1 MNEKQADENPYD
13 LDEIRDLIN
22 RVQQSIV
29 EAETQTNIIEQVD
42 QNSTELE
49 KIRDLISR
57 VEQSI
62 IDVETQKNQI
72 EWLRMYFAL
81 YFLNKSKSLTP
92 FSKDLTDHLACGID
106 DNTNEI

>member
-1 MNEKQADENPYD
+1 MSEKRTDENPYELDKIQD
-13 LDEIRDLIN
+13 LTN

-29 EAETQTNIIEQVD
+29 EAETQTNIIEQAD
-42 QNSTELE
+42 QHSPELE
-49 KIRDLISR
+49 KIRDLINR

-62 IDVETQKNQI
+62 IDVETQKTKI

-92 FSKDLTDHLACGID
+92 SSKDLTDHIACDID
-106 DNTNEI
+106 DNTNEV